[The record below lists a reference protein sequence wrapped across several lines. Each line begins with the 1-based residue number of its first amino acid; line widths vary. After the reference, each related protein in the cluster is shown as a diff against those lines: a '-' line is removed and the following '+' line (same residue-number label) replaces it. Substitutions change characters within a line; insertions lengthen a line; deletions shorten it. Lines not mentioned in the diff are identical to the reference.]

1 MPIHRRISWGQ
12 LLIVSTVLTLTVAS
26 EAWAHAELSPSQV
39 PAGSSEEFTLEVRQ
53 EKDVPTTEVR
63 LEVPEGFEVTNVPET
78 PGWEASHEG
87 STVIWSG
94 GQISPDEDTAEFM
107 FEARAPEQTGDFAWG
122 VLQTYEDG
130 EVVEWTGAEGSEE
143 PAAFVEVISD
153 DSQKEAA
160 RSDAD
165 THDEQGEADETH
177 SESTAPSGPLPS
189 SGGFLHP
196 LSFFGALA
204 VGTLALMTLGMALL
218 LRRR

>member
-94 GQISPDEDTAEFM
+94 GQIAPDEDTAQFT
-107 FEARAPEQTGDFAWG
+107 FEGRAPEQTGEFAWG

-143 PAAFVEVISD
+143 PAAFVEVISA
-153 DSQKEAA
+153 DSEKGA
-160 RSDAD
+160 RSGSD
-165 THDEQGEADETH
+165 THEQGEADETH
-177 SESTAPSGPLPS
+177 SESTAPSRPLPS

-196 LSFFGALA
+196 ISFFGALG